1 MSIVLLEPISCKKV
15 FTLNSKIEL
24 PEEVNMFSGKW

>member
-1 MSIVLLEPISCKKV
+1 MSFVLLEPILCKKV

-24 PEEVNMFSGKW
+24 PEEVNIFSKKW